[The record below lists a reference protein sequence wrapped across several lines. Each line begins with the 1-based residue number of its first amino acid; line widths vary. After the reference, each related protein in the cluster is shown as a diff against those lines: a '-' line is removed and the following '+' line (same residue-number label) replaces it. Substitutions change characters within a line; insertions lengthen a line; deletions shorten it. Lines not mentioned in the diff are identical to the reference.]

1 MKPSDIPFNITI
13 LDLTPRKLQGLRP
26 VRSLDIFDG
35 AGNDFHEDGLFSVST
50 FGKVGD
56 ERRSLRFSY
65 IDIKVPVFHPVIYRA
80 LITLKRL
87 YGGIIAG
94 NEYALWNDEIND
106 FERSDVMQGKTGFA
120 YFVQHW
126 EKIKFEETSSVMR
139 EQNILMIA
147 KYLKTSLT
155 TKVVVMPAGLRDI
168 EIGADGRVR
177 KDEINDFYH
186 RLLSIANTI
195 SESSVWSNP
204 EMINTAR
211 YSLQSTFNELFAT
224 IEAMIE
230 GKKKLLMGKWA
241 SRRIMNG
248 TRNVITAMDTSTAY
262 LGSPG
267 SVGFNNTV
275 IGLYQGL
282 KTIMPVARFHIRN
295 GFLSKV
301 FSSVEQP
308 ARLVDKKTL
317 KMVEVKLKTEYFD
330 RFMTDEGVE
339 KVLTSFAEE
348 ELRHKPMEID
358 GYYLGLIY
366 KGPDNT
372 FRFLQD
378 IDEVPE
384 TRSKADVYPVTFCEL
399 LYLSCYTVLGKF
411 PLFVTRYPVT
421 GVGSIYPSKMHIK
434 TTIKSQQRR
443 ELSESWDP
451 MDDQH
456 VAYEFPITG
465 GAFVN
470 SLVPH
475 SAKLARLGA
484 DFDGD
489 TASGNV
495 TYSDE
500 AIQEV
505 DDYLKQRK
513 AYIGTDGKFTSSV
526 SVSTVQLVLHNLTSE

>member
-1 MKPSDIPFNITI
+1 MKPSDIPFNISI
-13 LDLTPRKLQGLRP
+13 LVLSPKKLQGLRP
-26 VRSLDIFDG
+26 VRVLDIFDG
-35 AGNDFHEDGLFSVST
+35 AGSNFHEDGLFSVST

-56 ERRSLRFSY
+56 ERRSQRFSY
-65 IDIKVPVFHPVIYRA
+65 IDIKVPIFHPVIYRA
-80 LITLKRL
+80 LLALKRL
-87 YGGIIAG
+87 YGGILSG
-94 NEYALWNDEIND
+94 TDYATWNDETSD
-106 FERSDVMQGKTGFA
+106 FERSDALSGKTGFA
-120 YFVQHW
+120 FFVQHW
-126 EKIKFEETSSVMR
+126 EKIKFEETSSTMR
-139 EQNILMIA
+139 EQNILMIN
-147 KYLKTSLT
+147 KYKQVALTS
-155 TKVVVMPAGLRDI
+155 KIVVMPAGLRDV

-177 KDEINDFYH
+177 KDEINDFYS
-186 RLLSIANTI
+186 RLLSISNTI
-195 SESSVWSNP
+195 SDASVRSNP

-211 YSLQSTFNELFAT
+211 NSLQNSFNELFET

-248 TRNVITAMDTSTAY
+248 TRNVITAMDTSTPY
-262 LGSPG
+262 LGAPG
-267 SVGFNNTV
+267 SVGFNSTV

-282 KTIMPVARFHIRN
+282 KTIMPVARYHIRN

-348 ELRHKPMEID
+348 ELRHKAMEID
-358 GYYLGLIY
+358 GYYLGLVY
-366 KGPDNT
+366 KGPDGT
-372 FRFLQD
+372 FKLLQD
-378 IDEVPE
+378 IDDVPE
-384 TRSKADVYPVTFCEL
+384 SRSRADVYPMTFCEL
-399 LYLSCYTVLGKF
+399 LYLSCYQLSNKF

-434 TTIKSQQRR
+434 TTIKSQERR
-443 ELSESWDP
+443 ELSDAWEP
-451 MDDQH
+451 MDDTH

-475 SAKLARLGA
+475 SSKLARLGA

-489 TASGNV
+489 TASGNS

-500 AIQEV
+500 SIKEV

-513 AYIGTDGKFTSSV
+513 AYVGTDGQFTSSV

>member
-1 MKPSDIPFNITI
+1 MKTSDIPFNISI
-13 LDLTPRKLQGLRP
+13 LSLTPKKLQGLRP
-26 VRSLDIFDG
+26 VRVLDIFDG
-35 AGNDFHEDGLFSVST
+35 AGNDFHEDGLFSIST

-56 ERRSLRFSY
+56 ERRSQRFAY
-65 IDIKVPVFHPVIYRA
+65 IDIKVSIFHPVIYRA
-80 LITLKRL
+80 LVSLKRL
-87 YGGIIAG
+87 YGSIISG
-94 NEYALWNDEIND
+94 NEYALWNEDIMD
-106 FERSDVMQGKTGFA
+106 FERSDAFNGKTGFS
-120 YFVQHW
+120 YFVQYW
-126 EKIKFEETSSVMR
+126 EKIKFEETASVMR
-139 EQNILMIA
+139 EQNILMIE
-147 KYLKTSLT
+147 KYKSIALT
-155 TKVVVMPAGLRDI
+155 TKVIVMPAGLRDI

-195 SESSVWSNP
+195 SEASVRLNP

-211 YSLQSTFNELFAT
+211 YSLQTTFNTLFET
-224 IEAMIE
+224 IESMVE

-262 LGSPG
+262 LGAAG

-295 GFLSKV
+295 GFLAKV

-339 KVLTSFAEE
+339 KVLTSFSEE
-348 ELRHKPMEID
+348 ELRHKAMEID

-366 KGPDNT
+366 KGPDGT
-372 FRFLQD
+372 FRLMQD
-378 IDEVPE
+378 IDELPE
-384 TRSKADVYPVTFCEL
+384 TRNKADVYPLTFCEL
-399 LYLSCYTVLGKF
+399 LYLSCYKVLGKF

-421 GVGSIYPSKMHIK
+421 GVGSIYPSKMHVK

-443 ELSESWDP
+443 ELGETWEP
-451 MDDQH
+451 MDDEH

-465 GAFVN
+465 GSFVN

-500 AIQEV
+500 AIAEV
-505 DDYLKQRK
+505 DEYLKKRK
-513 AYIGTDGKFTSSV
+513 AYIGTDGRFTSSV
-526 SVSTVQLVLHNLTSE
+526 NVSTVQLVLHNLTRE